1 MIILFWSLQHFLAV
15 LQYEPHLV
23 KRYVDF
29 AAGLFIA
36 VIFSVRPKHQEKSDT
51 KRKNGNVTIVDNKN
65 SKVGNQMKK
74 LFALLLFFPSAAFAD
89 IKQEFVTSAQITVD
103 MPYVVTNKVG
113 TTYSLSGN
121 NITPSVTVGDTTTS
135 GKIGGINVGS
145 LTDGVP
151 AMIQT
156 DTSVTSAGSAF
167 SKTESVIMGDATPST
182 VTPSSGIAA
191 LPVLGGQT
199 TIGSGG
205 TAGSLALT
213 SLSSGVH
220 TCTAGGSGTSC
231 IGSTKVTI
239 TID

>member
-1 MIILFWSLQHFLAV
+1 
-15 LQYEPHLV
+15 
-23 KRYVDF
+23 
-29 AAGLFIA
+29 
-36 VIFSVRPKHQEKSDT
+36 
-51 KRKNGNVTIVDNKN
+51 
-65 SKVGNQMKK
+65 MKK
-74 LFALLLFFPSAAFAD
+74 LLPFLFLISAPAYAD
-89 IKQEFVTSAQITVD
+89 IKQEFVTSAQISVD

-135 GKIGGINVGS
+135 GKIGGINIGS
-145 LTDGVP
+145 LSNGVP

-156 DTSVTSAGSAF
+156 DTTITTAGSAF
-167 SKTESVIMGDATPST
+167 SKTESVIMGDATPSA
-182 VTPSSGIAA
+182 VTPSSGIAS

>member
-1 MIILFWSLQHFLAV
+1 
-15 LQYEPHLV
+15 
-23 KRYVDF
+23 
-29 AAGLFIA
+29 
-36 VIFSVRPKHQEKSDT
+36 
-51 KRKNGNVTIVDNKN
+51 
-65 SKVGNQMKK
+65 MKK

-103 MPYVVTNKVG
+103 MPYVVTNKLG

-135 GKIGGINVGS
+135 GKIGGINVGT
-145 LTDGVP
+145 LTNGVP

-156 DTSVTSAGSAF
+156 DTTITTAGSAF
-167 SKTESVIMGDATPST
+167 SKTESVTMGDVTPSA
-182 VTPSSGIAA
+182 VTPSSGIAS
-191 LPVLGGQT
+191 LPHPGGQT

-205 TAGSLALT
+205 PAGNLALT

>member
-1 MIILFWSLQHFLAV
+1 
-15 LQYEPHLV
+15 
-23 KRYVDF
+23 
-29 AAGLFIA
+29 
-36 VIFSVRPKHQEKSDT
+36 
-51 KRKNGNVTIVDNKN
+51 
-65 SKVGNQMKK
+65 MKK
-74 LFALLLFFPSAAFAD
+74 LLPLLLLASSPVLAD
-89 IKQEFVTSAQITVD
+89 IQQEFVTSAQITVD
-103 MPYVVTNKVG
+103 MPFVTTQKVG

-145 LTDGVP
+145 LSNGVP

-156 DTSVTSAGSAF
+156 DTTVTTAGSAF
-167 SKTESVIMGDATPST
+167 SKTESVIMGDATPSA

-213 SLSSGVH
+213 SLSSGIH

>member
-1 MIILFWSLQHFLAV
+1 
-15 LQYEPHLV
+15 
-23 KRYVDF
+23 
-29 AAGLFIA
+29 
-36 VIFSVRPKHQEKSDT
+36 
-51 KRKNGNVTIVDNKN
+51 
-65 SKVGNQMKK
+65 MKK
-74 LFALLLFFPSAAFAD
+74 LLPLLLLVPMSPVFSD

-103 MPYVVTNKVG
+103 MPFVTTQKIG

-121 NITPSVTVGDTTTS
+121 NITPSVTVGDTTTA
-135 GKIGGINVGS
+135 GKIGGLNVGS

-156 DTSVTSAGSAF
+156 DTTVTSSGSAF

-191 LPVLGGQT
+191 LPVLGGT
-199 TIGSGG
+199 TTVASGG
-205 TAGSLALT
+205 TAGNLALT

>member
-1 MIILFWSLQHFLAV
+1 
-15 LQYEPHLV
+15 
-23 KRYVDF
+23 
-29 AAGLFIA
+29 
-36 VIFSVRPKHQEKSDT
+36 
-51 KRKNGNVTIVDNKN
+51 
-65 SKVGNQMKK
+65 MKK
-74 LFALLLFFPSAAFAD
+74 LLPFLFLMSAPTYAD
-89 IKQEFVTSAQITVD
+89 IKQEFVTSAQISVD

-135 GKIGGINVGS
+135 GKIGGINIGS
-145 LTDGVP
+145 LSNGVP

-156 DTSVTSAGSAF
+156 DTTITTAGSAF
-167 SKTESVIMGDATPST
+167 SKTESVIMGDATPSA

>member
-1 MIILFWSLQHFLAV
+1 MKKLLAV
-15 LQYEPHLV
+15 LVFLTP
-23 KRYVDF
+23 
-29 AAGLFIA
+29 
-36 VIFSVRPKHQEKSDT
+36 T
-51 KRKNGNVTIVDNKN
+51 TI
-65 SKVGNQMKK
+65 
-74 LFALLLFFPSAAFAD
+74 LAD

-145 LTDGVP
+145 LSNGVP
-151 AMIQT
+151 AMLQT
-156 DTSVTSAGSAF
+156 DTTITTAGSAF
-167 SKTESVIMGDATPST
+167 SKTESVIMGDATPSA

>member
-1 MIILFWSLQHFLAV
+1 
-15 LQYEPHLV
+15 
-23 KRYVDF
+23 
-29 AAGLFIA
+29 
-36 VIFSVRPKHQEKSDT
+36 
-51 KRKNGNVTIVDNKN
+51 
-65 SKVGNQMKK
+65 MKK
-74 LFALLLFFPSAAFAD
+74 LIALICLFPSAAFAD

-103 MPYVVTNKVG
+103 MPFVTTQKVG

-135 GKIGGINVGS
+135 GKVGGLNVGS
-145 LTDGVP
+145 LTNGVP

-156 DTSVTSAGSAF
+156 DTSVTTSGSAF
-167 SKTESVIMGDATPST
+167 TKTESVIMGDVTPST

-191 LPVLGGQT
+191 LPVLGGST
-199 TIGSGG
+199 TVASGG
-205 TAGSLALT
+205 TAGNLALT
-213 SLSSGVH
+213 SLSSGIH

>member
-1 MIILFWSLQHFLAV
+1 
-15 LQYEPHLV
+15 
-23 KRYVDF
+23 
-29 AAGLFIA
+29 
-36 VIFSVRPKHQEKSDT
+36 
-51 KRKNGNVTIVDNKN
+51 
-65 SKVGNQMKK
+65 MKK
-74 LFALLLFFPSAAFAD
+74 LFALLLFLPSAAFAG

-103 MPYVVTNKVG
+103 MPFVTTQKVG

-121 NITPSVTVGDTTTS
+121 NITPSVTIGDTTTS

-156 DTSVTSAGSAF
+156 DTSITTAGSAF
-167 SKTESVIMGDATPST
+167 SKTESVTMGDATPSA
-182 VTPSSGIAA
+182 VTPASGIAA
-191 LPVLGGQT
+191 LPVLGGST
-199 TIGSGG
+199 TVTSGG
-205 TAGSLALT
+205 TAGNLALT

-239 TID
+239 SID

>member
-1 MIILFWSLQHFLAV
+1 
-15 LQYEPHLV
+15 
-23 KRYVDF
+23 
-29 AAGLFIA
+29 
-36 VIFSVRPKHQEKSDT
+36 
-51 KRKNGNVTIVDNKN
+51 
-65 SKVGNQMKK
+65 MKK
-74 LFALLLFFPSAAFAD
+74 LLPLLLLASSPVLAD

-145 LTDGVP
+145 LSNGVP

-156 DTSVTSAGSAF
+156 DTSITTAGSSF
-167 SKTESVIMGDATPST
+167 SKTESVIMGDATPSA
-182 VTPSSGIAA
+182 VTPSSGIAS

-213 SLSSGVH
+213 SLSSGIH

>member
-1 MIILFWSLQHFLAV
+1 
-15 LQYEPHLV
+15 
-23 KRYVDF
+23 
-29 AAGLFIA
+29 
-36 VIFSVRPKHQEKSDT
+36 
-51 KRKNGNVTIVDNKN
+51 
-65 SKVGNQMKK
+65 MKK
-74 LFALLLFFPSAAFAD
+74 LLPLLLLATTPVYAD

-103 MPYVVTNKVG
+103 MPYVVTNKLG

-121 NITPSVTVGDTTTS
+121 NITPSVTVGDSTTS
-135 GKIGGINVGS
+135 GKIGGINLGS
-145 LTDGVP
+145 LTNGVP

-156 DTSVTSAGSAF
+156 DTSVTTSGSAF
-167 SKTESVIMGDATPST
+167 SKTESVTMGDVTPSA
-182 VTPSSGIAA
+182 VTPSSGIAS
-191 LPVLGGQT
+191 LPHLGGQT